1 METGIS
7 SQVATTEFLT
17 LLTIQLQNQDPIDPV
32 KQEEFIGQ
40 LSQFSMLE
48 GVENLNTSFG
58 SMLKLQEI
66 SQGLD
71 LVGKNVDYLNIES
84 GEIETGRIDELF
96 VDQGIV
102 NLMINGNPISVD
114 LIAGVKADAPA
125 VVEPPTDA
133 ETPTD
138 AEAPTN
144 NETRTDTEPS

>member
-32 KQEEFIGQ
+32 KQEDFIGQ

-48 GVENLNTSFG
+48 GVETLNTSFE

-66 SQGLD
+66 SQGID
-71 LVGKNVDYLNIES
+71 LVGKHVDYLDVES
-84 GEIETGRIDELF
+84 GEIKTGRIDELF
-96 VDQGIV
+96 VDQGLV

-114 LIAGVKADAPA
+114 LIAGVKADK
-125 VVEPPTDA
+125 TTLSD
-133 ETPTD
+133 TPS
-138 AEAPTN
+138 N
-144 NETRTDTEPS
+144 

>member
-1 METGIS
+1 MDSGIS

-48 GVENLNTSFG
+48 GVETLNASFE
-58 SMLKLQEI
+58 SMLRLQEI

-71 LVGKNVDYLNIES
+71 LVGKHVDYLDVES
-84 GEIETGRIDELF
+84 GEIATGRIDELF

-102 NLMINGNPISVD
+102 NLMIDGNPISVD
-114 LIAGVKADAPA
+114 LIAGVKAGKSA
-125 VVEPPTDA
+125 
-133 ETPTD
+133 
-138 AEAPTN
+138 
-144 NETRTDTEPS
+144 

>member
-1 METGIS
+1 METGIN

-48 GVENLNTSFG
+48 GVENLNSSFE
-58 SMLKLQEI
+58 SMLRLQEI

-71 LVGKNVDYLNIES
+71 LVGKNVDYLDPETGDLN
-84 GEIETGRIDELF
+84 TGRIDELF

-114 LIAGVKADAPA
+114 LIAGVKADETSVTDTQSNSLA
-125 VVEPPTDA
+125 V
-133 ETPTD
+133 
-138 AEAPTN
+138 
-144 NETRTDTEPS
+144 NETLPLVESNSKSI

>member
-1 METGIS
+1 MDTGIS

-48 GVENLNTSFG
+48 GVENLNASFEN
-58 SMLKLQEI
+58 MLKLQEI

-71 LVGKNVDYLNIES
+71 LVGKHVDYLNTES

-96 VDQGIV
+96 DDQGIV
-102 NLMINGNPISVD
+102 NLMINDQAISVD
-114 LIAGVKADAPA
+114 LIAGVKAEK
-125 VVEPPTDA
+125 V
-133 ETPTD
+133 
-138 AEAPTN
+138 AEAP
-144 NETRTDTEPS
+144 

>member
-1 METGIS
+1 METSGIS

-48 GVENLNTSFG
+48 GVESLNASFE

-71 LVGKNVDYLNIES
+71 LVGKQVDYLDTES
-84 GEIETGRIDELF
+84 GEIKTGRIDELF
-96 VDQGIV
+96 VDQGVV
-102 NLMINGNPISVD
+102 NLMVNGLPVSVD
-114 LIAGVKADAPA
+114 LIAGVKA
-125 VVEPPTDA
+125 
-133 ETPTD
+133 
-138 AEAPTN
+138 
-144 NETRTDTEPS
+144 S

>member
-48 GVENLNTSFG
+48 GVENLNSSFE

-71 LVGKNVDYLNIES
+71 LVGKHVDYLDIET
-84 GEIETGRIDELF
+84 GEIDSGRIDELF

-102 NLMINGNPISVD
+102 NLTINGKPISVD
-114 LIAGVKADAPA
+114 LIAGVKAGEPDSL
-125 VVEPPTDA
+125 EPPA
-133 ETPTD
+133 
-138 AEAPTN
+138 
-144 NETRTDTEPS
+144 S